1 MQRIKPQISWF
12 LVTACLVPWLL
23 LNGDQPA
30 LALTPESPEVRAAVA
45 KAVAYL
51 ETHEDGAGGYTSGR
65 PGAKALVGI
74 VMIKAGKPKHPRVGE
89 AIQAIKSE
97 VLGANPNVDVYTLGL
112 SLIFL
117 TELSPEIQQQN
128 SSSIVS
134 LIEKL
139 KAVQKAHGGWGY
151 PSYTTGD
158 TSMTQYAALGL
169 WSAEAY
175 GYEAPPE
182 VWERL
187 TNWLIRTQ
195 AANGAFGYQGND
207 PGNYQPIAQQRTTL
221 SMCAAG
227 AASLYVCADHFK
239 LLQPEPE
246 PDEKLPSAMKRVTKK
261 SAAQTGAVETDR
273 LRAAITKSDQL
284 LNNFV
289 ATPPDLEHSYPYYYI
304 YAAERYRSFR
314 DYASGHLDKA
324 PEWYTA
330 GARHLISKQA
340 ADGSWQ
346 GHAQE
351 VGLVPDTCFATLF
364 LLRSMRKAIEH
375 IKHLGA
381 GTLIG
386 GRGLPQNMSDVEMR
400 LGGVRAKRI
409 AGPAMQLLSIMGN
422 PNDPK
427 FEQVVAGIEQ
437 DGIPAGDEML
447 SDVEKQLRDLAKGK
461 SPQARAAA
469 LQALARTRD
478 LEQVPLLIEALKDP
492 EPQVF
497 SAANEGLRFISR
509 KFYGAGFWGGADDRT
524 RAEAVKQWKAWYLSI
539 RPNAILDD

>member
-1 MQRIKPQISWF
+1 MQWIKHGLWRFVVAGCS
-12 LVTACLVPWLL
+12 ALL
-23 LNGDQPA
+23 LSSKCPHPA

-51 ETHEDGAGGYTSGR
+51 ESHEDGAGGYTAAR

-97 VLGANPNVDVYTLGL
+97 VLGANPDVDVYTLGL

-117 TELSPEIQQQN
+117 TELDPEVQQQN
-128 SSSIVS
+128 SSSIVA

-139 KAVQKAHGGWGY
+139 KAVQKPHGGWGY

-175 GYEAPPE
+175 GYEAPQV

-195 AANGAFGYQGND
+195 AANGAFGYQGKD
-207 PGNYQPIAQQRTTL
+207 PGNYQPIPQERTTL

-246 PDEKLPSAMKRVTKK
+246 PDDGLPSAMKRVRKK
-261 SAAQTGAVETDR
+261 AASLTGAVEAER
-273 LRAAITKSDQL
+273 LRAGIGKSDKL
-284 LNNFV
+284 LDNFLPS
-289 ATPPDLEHSYPYYYI
+289 PPDREHSYPYYYI

-314 DYASGHLDKA
+314 DYANGRLDKS
-324 PEWYTA
+324 PEWYTI
-330 GARHLISKQA
+330 GARHLIGKQA
-340 ADGSWQ
+340 ADGSWK
-346 GHAQE
+346 GHAPE
-351 VGLVPDTCFATLF
+351 VGMVPDTCFATLF
-364 LLRSMRKAIEH
+364 LLRSMRKSIEH

-381 GTLIG
+381 GMLVG
-386 GRGLPQNMSDVEMR
+386 GRGLPKNMSEVEMR

-427 FEQVVAGIEQ
+427 FEQVVASIEQ
-437 DGIPAGDEML
+437 DGIPAGDEKL

-469 LQALARTRD
+469 LQALARMRD
-478 LEQVPLLIEALKDP
+478 LDQVPLLIEALKDP

-509 KFYGAGFWGGADDRT
+509 KFYGAGFWGGADDKT
-524 RAEAVKQWKAWYLSI
+524 RAEAIKQWKGWYLSV
-539 RPNAILDD
+539 RPDAILDD